1 MPFDDTQGLF
11 YADVWDILLIVMLA
25 VAAFVLTVRL
35 VFWILGS
42 LARFSMARRRNLAH
56 SWLAWIPVGR
66 DWILGSLSDQ
76 YQYLVKGCWRSLRKW
91 LAVTGVLAMVG
102 GSTCAGLSIAG
113 AVLEILHIEQNG
125 YYLTLVIPTL
135 VSVALGLIS
144 GLSSVVY
151 YVLHKV
157 ALFDVYRSCDPGSAV
172 LFLVLSI
179 FLPVTEPFLLV
190 YLRRKEL
197 GMPPRKTTA

>member
-42 LARFSMARRRNLAH
+42 LARFSMARRRNLDH

-157 ALFDVYRSCDPGSAV
+157 ALFDVYRSCDPDSAV

-179 FLPVTEPFLLV
+179 FVPVTEPFLLV

>member
-1 MPFDDTQGLF
+1 MNIDFVPGLY
-11 YADVWDILLIVMLA
+11 YADVWDIFLVVFMA
-25 VAAFVLTVRL
+25 VAAIVLTVRL

-42 LARFSMARRRNLAH
+42 FARFSMARRRNLDH

-76 YQYLVKGCWRSLRKW
+76 YQYLVKGRWRSLRKW
-91 LAVTGVLAMVG
+91 LVVTGVLAVVCR
-102 GSTCAGLSIAG
+102 STCAGLSIAS
-113 AVLEILHIEQNG
+113 VLLEIFRVEQNG

-135 VSVALGLIS
+135 VSVTLGLVS

-157 ALFDVYRSCDPGSAV
+157 ALFDVYRSCDPDSAV

-179 FLPVTEPFLLV
+179 FVPVTEPFLLV
-190 YLRRKEL
+190 YLRKKEL